1 MDLEIRR
8 YEAADHDAV
17 WALNDHALNV
27 VGAHPGEAMFADL
40 HEVEKVYF
48 ESGGEFLVGVV
59 DDVVLAM
66 GAFKRTDSLRAE
78 ITRMRIH
85 PNAQRR
91 GYGQAILS
99 ALEMRAR
106 ELGYA
111 ALHLETTVQQV
122 AAQGLYERNGFVQT
136 GTGRYEDFVLLNYEK
151 RLI

>member
-1 MDLEIRR
+1 MDLQIRR
-8 YEAADHDAV
+8 YAASDHDEV
-17 WALNDHALNV
+17 WELNDHALNV
-27 VGAHPGEAMFADL
+27 VGAHPGEAMFYDL

-48 ESGGEFLVGVV
+48 ENGGEFLVGTVDGAVV
-59 DDVVLAM
+59 AM
-66 GAFKRTDSLRAE
+66 GAFKRSDDARAE

-85 PNAQRR
+85 PDAQRR

-99 ALEMRAR
+99 ALEARAR
-106 ELGYA
+106 EMGYA

-151 RLI
+151 PLT